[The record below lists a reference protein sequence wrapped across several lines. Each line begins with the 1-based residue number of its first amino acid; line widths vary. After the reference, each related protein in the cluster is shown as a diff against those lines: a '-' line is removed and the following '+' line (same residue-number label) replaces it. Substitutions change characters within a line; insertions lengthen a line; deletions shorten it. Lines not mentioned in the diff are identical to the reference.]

1 MITGSMTAPKTKEEK
16 WQEKLREVNA
26 RLCVV
31 KNLIG
36 EDHESIKK
44 KIELAEGRKRDAS
57 GKARF
62 VKINSTMIE
71 GNDHLS
77 ALIELETHYDM
88 LLDIQAKN
96 PLKETI
102 NLLEKKIKLLKKL
115 IGN

>member
-1 MITGSMTAPKTKEEK
+1 MTAPKTKEEK

-26 RLCVV
+26 RLMVV

-44 KIELAEGRKRDAS
+44 KIEIAENRKQNAT

-71 GNDHLS
+71 GTDQLS
-77 ALIELETHYDM
+77 ALIDLETHYEM
-88 LLDIQAKN
+88 LFDIQSKN

-115 IGN
+115 LEK